1 MTIERRD
8 LQDLGAEGFVI
19 PLGPANLV
27 FAKTPAGLVGCGA
40 FDVQAL
46 EKFCYPAARVRPAR
60 GPSIASVDDL
70 LEGIVAEAN
79 HIATER
85 GIAVGMSGKEAL
97 KRL

>member
-8 LQDLGAEGFVI
+8 LPDLGAEGFVI

-27 FAKTPAGLVGCGA
+27 FAKTRAGLVGCGA

-46 EKFCYPAARVRPAR
+46 EKFGYPAARVRPAQ

-70 LEGIVAEAN
+70 LEGIIAEAN
-79 HIATER
+79 RSARER
-85 GIAVGMSGKEAL
+85 GIVAGISGREAL
-97 KRL
+97 ERL